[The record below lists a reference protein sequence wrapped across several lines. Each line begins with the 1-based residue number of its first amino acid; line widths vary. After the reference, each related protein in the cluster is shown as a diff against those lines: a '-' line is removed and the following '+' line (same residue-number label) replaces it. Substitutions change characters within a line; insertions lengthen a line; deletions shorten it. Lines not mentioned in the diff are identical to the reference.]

1 LQIKAQGLLNAAKWV
16 SDEYGRDALRDVL
29 HGCGTAVRDRYP
41 SVTAIDWHPAEEFL
55 DFVRVAERHL
65 GAGRPPGRVAEA
77 IGAAGAR
84 ANAKGTLVRLAT
96 WMGRPDALVARA
108 TSFWRQFNDEGAMEI
123 LELGER
129 VGRFE
134 LREMTIQDA
143 MFCAVIT
150 GWFREVA
157 LAVGAINPLA
167 KHVEC
172 KARGEARCVWDV
184 RYARMEP
191 KVPPPK
197 L

>member
-1 LQIKAQGLLNAAKWV
+1 MQIKAQGLLNAAKWV
-16 SDEYGRDALRDVL
+16 SDEYGREALRDVL
-29 HGCGTAVRDRYP
+29 HDCGPAVRDRYP

-55 DFVRVAERHL
+55 EFVRAAERRL

-84 ANAKGTLVRLAT
+84 ANTKGTLVRLAM
-96 WMGRPDALVARA
+96 WMGRPDALVSRA
-108 TSFWRQFNDEGAMEI
+108 ASLWRQFNDEGLMEI
-123 LELGER
+123 RELGER

-134 LREMTIQDA
+134 LTEMSIQDA
-143 MFCAVIT
+143 LFCAVIT

-157 LAVGAINPLA
+157 LAVGAISPLA
-167 KHVEC
+167 KHTEC
-172 KARGEARCVWDV
+172 RARGEARCVWDV

-191 KVPPPK
+191 RVAPPR